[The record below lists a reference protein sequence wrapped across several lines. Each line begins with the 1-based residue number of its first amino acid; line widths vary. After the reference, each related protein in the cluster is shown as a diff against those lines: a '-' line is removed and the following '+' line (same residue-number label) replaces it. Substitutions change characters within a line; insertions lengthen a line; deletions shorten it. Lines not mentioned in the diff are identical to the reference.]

1 MATPQATDTGTL
13 DRATIEKLKASFR
26 GALILPDGPGYD
38 EARKVWNAMID
49 RRPAIIA
56 RCAGVADVLSAVR
69 FAREHDLLVAV
80 RGGGHNV
87 AGTAVCDGGLV
98 IDLSPMKGVRVDP
111 ARRTAQA
118 QPGVLWGELD
128 QETQAFGLATP
139 GGIVTHTG
147 IAGLTLGGGIGWLQ
161 RKYGLT
167 SDNLLSVDVVT
178 ADGEFLRAS
187 KEEHPDLFWGVRG
200 GGGNFGIV
208 TSFEFSLHPVG
219 PVVLAGV
226 LAHPAEQAVEVL
238 RYYRDFVAEAPDS
251 LTTIVNL
258 RKAPPAPWLPQHV
271 HGRPVVMV
279 AACYAGPIE
288 EGERVLRPLRTFGQP
303 LVDIIR
309 PIPYSTH
316 QGFFDASVPHGWHYY
331 WKSHYLPALGDD
343 AIETLAAHAWRMRS
357 PRSYTIMFHLGGA
370 IGRLSEDESAFS
382 GRAAQHALNIN
393 GVWADPQG
401 PDDTQWVREEFAA
414 TAPFSTGGVYMNFL
428 GSEGQE
434 RVKAAYGAE
443 KYERLVAL
451 KNKYDPTNFF
461 RLNQN
466 IRPTA

>member
-1 MATPQATDTGTL
+1 MATRQATDTGTL
-13 DRATIEKLKASFR
+13 DRATVEKLRADFR
-26 GALILPDGPGYD
+26 GALIGPDDPGYD

-49 RRPAIIA
+49 RRPALIA

-87 AGTAVCDGGLV
+87 AGTAVCDGGMV
-98 IDLSPMKGVRVDP
+98 IDLSAMKGVRVDP
-111 ARRTAQA
+111 ERRTAQA

-128 QETQAFGLATP
+128 RETQAFGLATP

-178 ADGEFLRAS
+178 ADGKFLKAS
-187 KEEHPDLFWGVRG
+187 EEEHPDLFWGVRG

-208 TSFEFSLHPVG
+208 TSFEFRLHPVG
-219 PVVLAGV
+219 PLVLAGV
-226 LAHPAEQAVEVL
+226 LVHPAEHATEVL
-238 RYYRDFVAEAPDS
+238 RAYRDFVAEAPDS

-258 RKAPPAPWLPQHV
+258 RKAPPAPWLPQHI

-279 AACYAGPIE
+279 AVCYAGPIE
-288 EGERVLRPLRTFGQP
+288 EGERVLRPLRAFDQP

-309 PIPYSTH
+309 TISYSTH

-343 AIETLAAHAWRMRS
+343 AIETLAAYAWRMQS

-382 GRAAQHALNIN
+382 GRVALHALNIN
-393 GVWADPQG
+393 GVWADSQG
-401 PDDTQWVREEFAA
+401 PDDTQWVREAFAA

-466 IRPTA
+466 ITPTA